1 MCIATKFL
9 TLVVGDER
17 MDEWDAGGSIC
28 LDELMSVGR
37 DGPIRICVHSTYGRT
52 YVQSTEYI
60 HFYVHEVDRTE
71 AFIGK

>member
-52 YVQSTEYI
+52 YRVQSTYI
-60 HFYVHEVDRTE
+60 FTYMKWTGQKRS
-71 AFIGK
+71 